1 MNSSSV
7 SPNLKKKALNLRLTG
22 WSCFWLQIVGVL
34 VSGISLLFV
43 VTGRQIS
50 AQTNPA
56 MGWGILFAISGII
69 AAVVSIIL
77 AFWYTRVGQ
86 RLRKADSTQPPPKSD
101 LTRLLQLGLIIGLGG
116 MFVTLI
122 GSGLTAAVLV
132 AKTISQPPGTTLT
145 DASEAVRALD
155 VLIMVA
161 NLNGVAAHFIGTV
174 TSIWLKYQV

>member
-1 MNSSSV
+1 MNNSSV
-7 SPNLKKKALNLRLTG
+7 YTTLKKKAFNLRLTG
-22 WSCFWLQIVGVL
+22 WSCFWLQVVGVL

-43 VTGRQIS
+43 ITGRQIS

-56 MGWGILFAISGII
+56 MGWGIFFAVCGILG
-69 AAVVSIIL
+69 AGASIIL
-77 AFWYTRVGQ
+77 AFLYARVGQ
-86 RLRKADSTQPPPKSD
+86 RLRKADTTQPPPKSN
-101 LTRLLQLGLIIGLGG
+101 LIRLVNLGLMIGLGG
-116 MFVTLI
+116 MLVTLM

-174 TSIWLKYQV
+174 TSIWLKYRV